1 MRFLYLPLLLTLS
14 SCYYHINVKP
24 VNPGASASE
33 PDNSLISTNITLG
46 NLHHYNES
54 TVTLSYTGVDQATS
68 CSISDLS
75 HLIETNPC
83 SCTAG
88 VCTVGVAADSLIY
101 TGAAGFSYRVSSAT
115 QTSNSADA
123 SITIAA
129 PIPFVTTWKTDN
141 LAFGTSLADQIEL
154 PLESGRN
161 YNFVV
166 DWGDGSTDTISA
178 WNDPATLHTYA
189 IAGTY
194 DVSITGVFDSL
205 YFAASSDRPK
215 ILDVKSWGS
224 YQWASLENTFEECRN
239 LNVSATDA
247 PNLTRVTSL
256 ARMFYNARSLNGDLS
271 NWDTSNITDMSSM
284 FYYAQ
289 VFNQNIGS
297 WNTSKVTDIS
307 FMFYEANAF
316 NQDIS
321 NWDTSNVEN
330 MSCLFC
336 GSHAFNQPIGNWNT
350 SKVSDMSYIF
360 FEAFAFNQPIG
371 NWDTSS
377 AITMAAMFW
386 DASVFNQDISNWD
399 VSNVT
404 QMEYMF
410 QDTDA
415 FNQPLGSWN
424 TSNVI
429 SMEFMFTRAI
439 AFNQPIGTWNTSNVI
454 YMTSMFAD
462 ATVFNQDISNW
473 NIANVLDVSWMFNN
487 ATAFNQDLSSWTWS
501 GIGKPLPT
509 NTDFDTNA
517 AAWVLPRPT
526 W

>member
-1 MRFLYLPLLLTLS
+1 MRSTLLILLLTLS
-14 SCYYHINVKP
+14 SCYYHINVSP
-24 VNPGASASE
+24 VNPGASVT
-33 PDNSLISTNITLG
+33 PIDDSLNSTNLTLG

-54 TVTLSYTGVDQATS
+54 IVTLSYTGADQATS
-68 CSISDLS
+68 CSISNLS
-75 HLIETNPC
+75 HLTETTPC

-88 VCTVGVAADSLIY
+88 VCTVGVTADSFLY
-101 TGAAGFSYRVSSAT
+101 TGAAGFSYTVST
-115 QTSNSADA
+115 PTETSNSAIA

-141 LAFGTSLADQIEL
+141 LGFGSSLANQIEL
-154 PLESGRN
+154 PLENGRN

-166 DWGDGSTDTISA
+166 DWGDGSSDTITA
-178 WNDPATLHTYA
+178 WNDPATIHTYA

-194 DVSITGVFDSL
+194 DVSITGIFDSL
-205 YFAASSDRPK
+205 YFSWGSDRLK

-224 YQWASLENTFEECRN
+224 YQWATMEAAFEECRN

-256 ARMFYNARSLNGDLS
+256 SRMFYNARSLNGDFS
-271 NWDTSNITDMSSM
+271 NWDTSNVTDMSFM
-284 FYYAQ
+284 FYYAI
-289 VFNQNIGS
+289 VFNQNIGT
-297 WNTSKVTDIS
+297 WNTSKVTDMRN
-307 FMFYEANAF
+307 MFDGANAF

-321 NWDTSNVEN
+321 SWDTSNVED

-336 GSHAFNQPIGNWNT
+336 SCYAFNQPIGNWDT
-350 SKVSDMSYIF
+350 SKVQYMDYMF
-360 FEAFAFNQPIG
+360 FENFAFNQPIG

-377 AITMAAMFW
+377 AINMEAMFYE
-386 DASVFNQDISNWD
+386 AGVFNQDISNWD

-404 QMEYMF
+404 NMGYMF

-429 SMEFMFTRAI
+429 YMNSMFARAI
-439 AFNQPIGTWNTSNVI
+439 AFNQPIGTWNTANVI
-454 YMTSMFAD
+454 NMSTMFTD

-473 NIANVLDVSWMFNN
+473 NIANVTNVSFMFNN

-501 GIGKPLPT
+501 GVGKPVPT